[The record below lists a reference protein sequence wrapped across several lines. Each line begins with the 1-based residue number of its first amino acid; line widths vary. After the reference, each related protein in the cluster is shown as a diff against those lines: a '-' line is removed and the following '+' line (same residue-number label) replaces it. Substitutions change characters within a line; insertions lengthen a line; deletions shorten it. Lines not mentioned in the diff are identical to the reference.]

1 MDYGWILQLVLPVIS
16 AALGWLFS
24 KLQTRREQKQTDL
37 QIINTALKPL
47 LESITDLT
55 DRLKQSTTELLE
67 ERERTLNL
75 SNERTEILDKVNSL
89 EKEVKRLVKLVNK
102 LSNKDDDNIEKM
114 DRNIVPGT
122 R

>member
-67 ERERTLNL
+67 ERERTLKL
-75 SNERTEILDKVNSL
+75 SNERTELLDKVNSL

-102 LSNKDDDNIEKM
+102 LSNKDDENIEKP
-114 DRNIVPGT
+114 DRTIVPNS